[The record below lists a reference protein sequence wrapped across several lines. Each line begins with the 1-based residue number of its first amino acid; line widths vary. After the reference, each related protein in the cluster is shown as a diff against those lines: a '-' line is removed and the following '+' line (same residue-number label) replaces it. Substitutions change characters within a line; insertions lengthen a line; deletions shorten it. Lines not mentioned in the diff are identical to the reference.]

1 MKKLIRQSITA
12 AEEADTGLED
22 AIDELKANFDYAID
36 GFDKLARNGKEGQ
49 NKANQIL
56 LQLAEAV
63 ENANKQVAGAISGSS
78 TTEGNPEGGQS

>member
-1 MKKLIRQSITA
+1 MKKFLKSITA
-12 AEEADTGLED
+12 AEDVDSALED
-22 AIDELKANFDYAID
+22 AIDELKANFDYAVD

-63 ENANKQVAGAISGSS
+63 ENANKQVASAISGSNS
-78 TTEGNPEGGQS
+78 AEGGQA